1 MALIFRKEYDV
12 APELN
17 EIVKMKWP
25 EIKEKFRLDYNL
37 TSVSYNTWI
46 EPLEVGSVAKD
57 GVLEI
62 IFTGENNA
70 FALDHLTKRFSI
82 LMKVTIEEIIERN
95 VEIRFVPEPKKPSP
109 SLYKNQKE
117 EDFYPL
123 TERSGIRKE
132 YTFDNFILGS
142 SNDEAHA
149 AALAVAENPGKVFN
163 PLFIYSNPGLGKT
176 HLMHAIANF
185 ILDKNKDAKVRYVT
199 SETFMTDYID
209 AVSKKNRPIMNKFK
223 EKYRNVDILLIDDI
237 QYIFGRGEET
247 QDEFFNIFNDLYGK
261 GHQIVI
267 SSDKPPKDFSTLE
280 DRFKSRFM
288 QGLIQEIK
296 APVYETRMAILNR
309 KAQDSGCK
317 FNDEVLQY
325 IAKNVKSD
333 IRKLEGALGKIVS
346 TQHLHNSENEPVSLE
361 TAKELLKDFIDED
374 SGRTPTP
381 DDIIKAVAEYYKIRP
396 EDIKS
401 KKRTKEIATPRHV
414 AMYLIRV
421 MTDYTLKDVG
431 DIIGSRDHTTIKYG
445 FEKIMTEMNEREDF
459 KKTIETLKKKILG

>member
-1 MALIFRKEYDV
+1 MAAK
-12 APELN
+12 LN
-17 EIVKMKWP
+17 EIVNKKWP
-25 EIKEKFRLDYNL
+25 QIQEKFRLDYNL

-57 GVLEI
+57 GILEI
-62 IFTGENNA
+62 IFTGENSS
-70 FALDHLTKRFSI
+70 FALDHLTKRFSV
-82 LMKVTIEEIIERN
+82 LMKVTIEE
-95 VEIRFVPEPKKPSP
+95 VTGQSVDIRFIPEPQKPSQ
-109 SLYKNQKE
+109 SLYKNNKE
-117 EDFYPL
+117 SDSVYPL
-123 TERSGIRKE
+123 TERSGIKKE

-185 ILDKNKDAKVRYVT
+185 ILDKDKTAKVRYVT
-199 SETFMTDYID
+199 SETFMNDYID
-209 AVSKKNRPIMNKFK
+209 ACLKKNRPAMVEFQK
-223 EKYRNVDILLIDDI
+223 KYRDVDILLIDDI
-237 QYIFGRGEET
+237 QYIFGRGEDT
-247 QDEFFNIFNDLYGK
+247 LVEFFNTFNDLYVK

-267 SSDKPPKDFSTLE
+267 SSDKPPKDFATLE

-309 KAQDSGCK
+309 KVQDSGCK

-346 TQHLHNSENEPVSLE
+346 TQHLHNSELEPVSLD
-361 TAKELLKDFIDED
+361 TAKDLLKDFIDEE
-374 SGRTPTP
+374 SQRTPTP

-445 FEKIMTEMNEREDF
+445 FEKIMTEMNEREEF

>member
-1 MALIFRKEYDV
+1 DV
-12 APELN
+12 AAKLN
-17 EIVKMKWP
+17 EIVNKKWP
-25 EIKEKFRLDYNL
+25 QIQEKFRLDYNL

-57 GVLEI
+57 GILEI
-62 IFTGENNA
+62 IFTGENSS
-70 FALDHLTKRFSI
+70 FALDHLTKRFSV
-82 LMKVTIEEIIERN
+82 LMKVTIEE
-95 VEIRFVPEPKKPSP
+95 VTGQSVDIRFVPEPKKPSQ
-109 SLYKNQKE
+109 SLYKNNKE
-117 EDFYPL
+117 SDSVYPL
-123 TERSGIRKE
+123 TERSGIKKE

-185 ILDKNKDAKVRYVT
+185 ILDKDKTAKVRYVT
-199 SETFMTDYID
+199 SETFMNDYID
-209 AVSKKNRPIMNKFK
+209 ACLKKNRPAMVEFQK
-223 EKYRNVDILLIDDI
+223 KYRDVDILLIDDI
-237 QYIFGRGEET
+237 QYIFGRGEDT
-247 QDEFFNIFNDLYGK
+247 LVEFFNTFNDLYVK

-267 SSDKPPKDFSTLE
+267 SSDKPPKDFATLE

-309 KAQDSGCK
+309 KVQDSGCK

-346 TQHLHNSENEPVSLE
+346 TQHLHNSELEPVSLD
-361 TAKELLKDFIDED
+361 TAKDLLKDFIDEE
-374 SGRTPTP
+374 SQRTPTP

-445 FEKIMTEMNEREDF
+445 FEKIMTEMNEREEF

>member
-1 MALIFRKEYDV
+1 V
-12 APELN
+12 AAKLN
-17 EIVKMKWP
+17 EIVNKKWP
-25 EIKEKFRLDYNL
+25 QIQEKFRLDYNL

-57 GVLEI
+57 GILEI
-62 IFTGENNA
+62 IFTGENSS
-70 FALDHLTKRFSI
+70 FALDHLTKRFSV
-82 LMKVTIEEIIERN
+82 LMKVTIEE
-95 VEIRFVPEPKKPSP
+95 VTGQSVDIRFVPEPKKPSQ
-109 SLYKNQKE
+109 SLYKNNKE
-117 EDFYPL
+117 SDSVYPL
-123 TERSGIRKE
+123 TERSGIKKE

-185 ILDKNKDAKVRYVT
+185 ILDKDKTAKVRYVT
-199 SETFMTDYID
+199 SETFMNDYID
-209 AVSKKNRPIMNKFK
+209 ACLKKNRPAMVEFQK
-223 EKYRNVDILLIDDI
+223 KYRDVDILLIDDI
-237 QYIFGRGEET
+237 QYIFGRGEDT
-247 QDEFFNIFNDLYGK
+247 LVEFFNTFNDLYVK

-267 SSDKPPKDFSTLE
+267 SSDKPPKDFATLE

-309 KAQDSGCK
+309 KVQDSGCK

-346 TQHLHNSENEPVSLE
+346 TQHLHNSELEPVSLD
-361 TAKELLKDFIDED
+361 TAKDLLKDFIDEE
-374 SGRTPTP
+374 SQRTPTP

-431 DIIGSRDHTTIKYG
+431 EIIGSRDHTTIKYG
-445 FEKIMTEMNEREDF
+445 FEKIMTEMNEREEF

>member
-1 MALIFRKEYDV
+1 MAAK
-12 APELN
+12 LN
-17 EIVKMKWP
+17 EIVNKKWP
-25 EIKEKFRLDYNL
+25 QIQEKFRLDYNL

-57 GVLEI
+57 GILEI
-62 IFTGENNA
+62 IFTGENSS
-70 FALDHLTKRFSI
+70 FALDHLTKRFSV
-82 LMKVTIEEIIERN
+82 LMKVTIEE
-95 VEIRFVPEPKKPSP
+95 VTGQSVDIRFVPEPKKPSQ
-109 SLYKNQKE
+109 SLYKNNNE
-117 EDFYPL
+117 SDSVYPL
-123 TERSGIRKE
+123 TERSGIKKE

-185 ILDKNKDAKVRYVT
+185 ILDKDKTAKVRYVT
-199 SETFMTDYID
+199 SETFMNDYID
-209 AVSKKNRPIMNKFK
+209 ACLKKNRPAMVEFQK
-223 EKYRNVDILLIDDI
+223 KYRDVDILLIDDI
-237 QYIFGRGEET
+237 QYIFGRGEDT
-247 QDEFFNIFNDLYGK
+247 LVEFFNTFNDLYVK

-267 SSDKPPKDFSTLE
+267 SSDKPPKDFATLE

-309 KAQDSGCK
+309 KVQDSGCK

-346 TQHLHNSENEPVSLE
+346 TQHLHNSELEPVSLD
-361 TAKELLKDFIDED
+361 TAKDLLKDFIDEE
-374 SGRTPTP
+374 SQRTPTP

>member
-1 MALIFRKEYDV
+1 MAAK
-12 APELN
+12 LN
-17 EIVKMKWP
+17 EIVNKKWP
-25 EIKEKFRLDYNL
+25 QIQEKFRLDYNL

-57 GVLEI
+57 GILEI
-62 IFTGENNA
+62 IFTGENSS
-70 FALDHLTKRFSI
+70 FALDHLTKRFSV
-82 LMKVTIEEIIERN
+82 LMKVTIEE
-95 VEIRFVPEPKKPSP
+95 VTGQSVDIRFVPEPKKPSQ
-109 SLYKNQKE
+109 SLYKNNKE
-117 EDFYPL
+117 SDSVYPL
-123 TERSGIRKE
+123 TERSGIKKE

-185 ILDKNKDAKVRYVT
+185 ILDKDKTAKVRYVT
-199 SETFMTDYID
+199 SETFMNDYID
-209 AVSKKNRPIMNKFK
+209 ACLKKNRPAMVEFQK
-223 EKYRNVDILLIDDI
+223 KYRDVDILLIDDI
-237 QYIFGRGEET
+237 QYIFGRGEDT
-247 QDEFFNIFNDLYGK
+247 LVEFFNTFNDLYVK

-267 SSDKPPKDFSTLE
+267 SSDKPPKDFATLE

-309 KAQDSGCK
+309 KVQDSGCK

-346 TQHLHNSENEPVSLE
+346 TQHLHNSELEPVSLD
-361 TAKELLKDFIDED
+361 TAKDLLKDFIDEE
-374 SGRTPTP
+374 SQRTPTP

-445 FEKIMTEMNEREDF
+445 FEKIMTEMNEREEF

>member
-1 MALIFRKEYDV
+1 MAAK
-12 APELN
+12 LN
-17 EIVKMKWP
+17 EIVNKKWP
-25 EIKEKFRLDYNL
+25 QIQEKFRLDYNL

-57 GVLEI
+57 GILEI
-62 IFTGENNA
+62 IFTGENSS
-70 FALDHLTKRFSI
+70 FALDHLTKRFSV
-82 LMKVTIEEIIERN
+82 LMKVTIEE
-95 VEIRFVPEPKKPSP
+95 VTGQSVDIRFVPEPKKPSQ
-109 SLYKNQKE
+109 SLYKNNKE
-117 EDFYPL
+117 SDSIYPL
-123 TERSGIRKE
+123 TERSGIKKE

-185 ILDKNKDAKVRYVT
+185 ILDKDKTAKVRYVT
-199 SETFMTDYID
+199 SETFMNDYID
-209 AVSKKNRPIMNKFK
+209 ACLKKNRPAMVEFQK
-223 EKYRNVDILLIDDI
+223 KYRDVDILLIDDI
-237 QYIFGRGEET
+237 QYIFGRGEDT
-247 QDEFFNIFNDLYGK
+247 LVEFFNTFNDLYVK

-267 SSDKPPKDFSTLE
+267 SSDKPPKDFATLE

-309 KAQDSGCK
+309 KVQDSGCK

-346 TQHLHNSENEPVSLE
+346 TQHLHNSELEPVSLD
-361 TAKELLKDFIDED
+361 TAKDLLKDFIDEE
-374 SGRTPTP
+374 SQRTPTP

>member
-1 MALIFRKEYDV
+1 MAAK
-12 APELN
+12 LN
-17 EIVKMKWP
+17 EIVNKKWP
-25 EIKEKFRLDYNL
+25 QIQEKFRLDYNL

-57 GVLEI
+57 GILEI
-62 IFTGENNA
+62 IFSGENSS
-70 FALDHLTKRFSI
+70 FALDHLTKRFSV
-82 LMKVTIEEIIERN
+82 LMKVTIEE
-95 VEIRFVPEPKKPSP
+95 VTGQSVDIRFVPEPKKPSQ
-109 SLYKNQKE
+109 SLYKNNKE
-117 EDFYPL
+117 SDSVYPL
-123 TERSGIRKE
+123 TERSGIKKE

-185 ILDKNKDAKVRYVT
+185 ILDKDKTAKVRYVT
-199 SETFMTDYID
+199 SETFMNDYID
-209 AVSKKNRPIMNKFK
+209 ACLKKNRPAMVEFQK
-223 EKYRNVDILLIDDI
+223 KYRDVDILLIDDI
-237 QYIFGRGEET
+237 QYIFGRGEDT
-247 QDEFFNIFNDLYGK
+247 LVEFFNTFNDLYVK

-267 SSDKPPKDFSTLE
+267 SSDKPPKDFATLE

-309 KAQDSGCK
+309 KVQDSGCK

-346 TQHLHNSENEPVSLE
+346 TQHLHNSELEPVSLD
-361 TAKELLKDFIDED
+361 TAKDLLKDFIDEE
-374 SGRTPTP
+374 SQRTPTP

>member
-1 MALIFRKEYDV
+1 MVNK
-12 APELN
+12 
-17 EIVKMKWP
+17 KWP
-25 EIKEKFRLDYNL
+25 QIQEKFRLDYNL

-57 GVLEI
+57 GILEI
-62 IFTGENNA
+62 IFTGENSS
-70 FALDHLTKRFSI
+70 FALDHLTKRFSV
-82 LMKVTIEEIIERN
+82 LMKVTIEE
-95 VEIRFVPEPKKPSP
+95 VTGQSVDIRFVPEPKKPSQ
-109 SLYKNQKE
+109 SLYKNNKE
-117 EDFYPL
+117 SDSVYPL
-123 TERSGIRKE
+123 TERSGIKKE

-185 ILDKNKDAKVRYVT
+185 ILDKDKTAKVRYVT
-199 SETFMTDYID
+199 SETFMNDYID
-209 AVSKKNRPIMNKFK
+209 ACLKKNRPAMVEFQK
-223 EKYRNVDILLIDDI
+223 KYRDVDILLIDDI
-237 QYIFGRGEET
+237 QYIFGRGEDT
-247 QDEFFNIFNDLYGK
+247 LVEFFNTFNDLYVK

-267 SSDKPPKDFSTLE
+267 SSDKPPKDFATLE

-309 KAQDSGCK
+309 KVQDSGCK

-346 TQHLHNSENEPVSLE
+346 TQHLHNSELEPVSLD
-361 TAKELLKDFIDED
+361 TAKDLLKDFIDEE
-374 SGRTPTP
+374 SQRTPTP

-445 FEKIMTEMNEREDF
+445 FEKIMTEMNEREEF

>member
-1 MALIFRKEYDV
+1 MAAK
-12 APELN
+12 LN
-17 EIVKMKWP
+17 EIVNKKWP
-25 EIKEKFRLDYNL
+25 QIQEKFRLDYNL

-57 GVLEI
+57 GILEI
-62 IFTGENNA
+62 IFTGENSS
-70 FALDHLTKRFSI
+70 FALDHLTKRFSV
-82 LMKVTIEEIIERN
+82 LMKVTIEE
-95 VEIRFVPEPKKPSP
+95 VTGQSVDIRFVPEPKKPSQ
-109 SLYKNQKE
+109 SLYKNNKE
-117 EDFYPL
+117 SDSVYPL
-123 TERSGIRKE
+123 TERSGIKKE

-185 ILDKNKDAKVRYVT
+185 ILDKDKTAKVRYVT
-199 SETFMTDYID
+199 SETFMNDYID
-209 AVSKKNRPIMNKFK
+209 ACLKKNRPAMVEFQK
-223 EKYRNVDILLIDDI
+223 KYRDVDILLIDDI
-237 QYIFGRGEET
+237 QYIFGRGEDT
-247 QDEFFNIFNDLYGK
+247 LVEFFNTFNDLYVK

-267 SSDKPPKDFSTLE
+267 SSDKPPKDFATLE

-309 KAQDSGCK
+309 KVQDSGCK

-346 TQHLHNSENEPVSLE
+346 TQHLHNSELEPVSLD
-361 TAKELLKDFIDED
+361 TAKDLLKDFIDEE
-374 SGRTPTP
+374 SQRTPTP

>member
-1 MALIFRKEYDV
+1 MASK
-12 APELN
+12 LN
-17 EIVKMKWP
+17 EIVNKKWP
-25 EIKEKFRLDYNL
+25 QIQEKFRLDYNL

-57 GVLEI
+57 GILEI
-62 IFTGENNA
+62 IFTGENSS
-70 FALDHLTKRFSI
+70 FALDHLTKRFSV
-82 LMKVTIEEIIERN
+82 LMKVTIEE
-95 VEIRFVPEPKKPSP
+95 VTGQSVDIRFVPEPKKPSQ
-109 SLYKNQKE
+109 SLYKNNKE
-117 EDFYPL
+117 SDSVYSL
-123 TERSGIRKE
+123 TEHSGIKKE

-185 ILDKNKDAKVRYVT
+185 ILDKDKTAKVRYVT
-199 SETFMTDYID
+199 SETFMNDYID
-209 AVSKKNRPIMNKFK
+209 ACLKKNRPAMVEFQK
-223 EKYRNVDILLIDDI
+223 KYRDVDILLIDDI
-237 QYIFGRGEET
+237 QYIFGRGEDT
-247 QDEFFNIFNDLYGK
+247 LVEFFNTFNDLYVK

-267 SSDKPPKDFSTLE
+267 SSDKPPKDFATLE

-309 KAQDSGCK
+309 KVQDSGCK

-346 TQHLHNSENEPVSLE
+346 TQHLHNSELEPVSLD
-361 TAKELLKDFIDED
+361 TAKDLLKDFIDEE
-374 SGRTPTP
+374 SQRTPTP

>member
-1 MALIFRKEYDV
+1 M
-12 APELN
+12 APEIS
-17 EIVKMKWP
+17 EIVKKNWP

-46 EPLEVGSVAKD
+46 DPLMVGQVAKD

-62 IFTGENNA
+62 IFTGENSS
-70 FALDHLTKRFSI
+70 FALDHLTKRFSV
-82 LMKVTIEEIIERN
+82 LMKVTIEE
-95 VEIRFVPEPKKPSP
+95 VTGQSVDIRFVPEPKKPSQ
-109 SLYKNQKE
+109 SLYKNNKE
-117 EDFYPL
+117 SDSVYPL
-123 TERSGIRKE
+123 TERSGIKKE

-185 ILDKNKDAKVRYVT
+185 ILDKDKTAKVRYVT
-199 SETFMTDYID
+199 SETFMNDYID
-209 AVSKKNRPIMNKFK
+209 ACLKKNRPAMVEFQK
-223 EKYRNVDILLIDDI
+223 KYRDVDILLIDDI
-237 QYIFGRGEET
+237 QYIFGRGEDT
-247 QDEFFNIFNDLYGK
+247 LVEFFNTFNDLYVK

-267 SSDKPPKDFSTLE
+267 SSDKPPKDFATLE

-309 KAQDSGCK
+309 KVQDSGCK

-346 TQHLHNSENEPVSLE
+346 TQHLHNSELEPVSLD
-361 TAKELLKDFIDED
+361 TAKDLLKDFIDEE
-374 SGRTPTP
+374 SQRTPTP

-431 DIIGSRDHTTIKYG
+431 EIIGSRDHTTIKYG
-445 FEKIMTEMNEREDF
+445 FEKIMTEMNEREEF

>member
-1 MALIFRKEYDV
+1 MAAK
-12 APELN
+12 LN
-17 EIVKMKWP
+17 EIVNKKWP
-25 EIKEKFRLDYNL
+25 QIQEKFRLDYNL

-57 GVLEI
+57 GILEI
-62 IFTGENNA
+62 IFTGENSS
-70 FALDHLTKRFSI
+70 FALDHLTKRFSV
-82 LMKVTIEEIIERN
+82 LMKVTIEE
-95 VEIRFVPEPKKPSP
+95 VTGQSVDIRFVPEPKKPSQ
-109 SLYKNQKE
+109 SLYKDNKE
-117 EDFYPL
+117 SDSVYPL
-123 TERSGIRKE
+123 TERSGIKKE

-185 ILDKNKDAKVRYVT
+185 ILDKDKTAKVRYVT
-199 SETFMTDYID
+199 SETFMNDYID
-209 AVSKKNRPIMNKFK
+209 ACLKKNRPAMVEFQK
-223 EKYRNVDILLIDDI
+223 KYRDVDILLIDDI
-237 QYIFGRGEET
+237 QYIFGRGEDT
-247 QDEFFNIFNDLYGK
+247 LVEFFNTFNDLYVK

-267 SSDKPPKDFSTLE
+267 SSDKPPKDFATLE

-309 KAQDSGCK
+309 KVQDSGCK

-346 TQHLHNSENEPVSLE
+346 TQHLHNSELEPVSLD
-361 TAKELLKDFIDED
+361 TAKDLLKDFIDEE
-374 SGRTPTP
+374 SQRTPTP

-445 FEKIMTEMNEREDF
+445 FEKIMTEMNEREEF

>member
-1 MALIFRKEYDV
+1 MVNK
-12 APELN
+12 
-17 EIVKMKWP
+17 KWP
-25 EIKEKFRLDYNL
+25 QIQEKFRLDYNL

-57 GVLEI
+57 GILEI
-62 IFTGENNA
+62 IFTGENSS
-70 FALDHLTKRFSI
+70 FALDHLTKRFSV
-82 LMKVTIEEIIERN
+82 LMKVTIEE
-95 VEIRFVPEPKKPSP
+95 VTGQSVDIRFVPEPKKPSQ
-109 SLYKNQKE
+109 SLYKNNKE
-117 EDFYPL
+117 SDSVYPL
-123 TERSGIRKE
+123 TERSGIKKE

-185 ILDKNKDAKVRYVT
+185 ILDKDKTAKVRYVT
-199 SETFMTDYID
+199 SETFMNDYID
-209 AVSKKNRPIMNKFK
+209 ACLKKNRPAMVEFQK
-223 EKYRNVDILLIDDI
+223 KYRDVDILLIDDI
-237 QYIFGRGEET
+237 QYIFGRGEDT
-247 QDEFFNIFNDLYGK
+247 LVEFFNTFNDLYVK

-267 SSDKPPKDFSTLE
+267 SSDKPPKDFATLE

-309 KAQDSGCK
+309 KVQDSGCK

-346 TQHLHNSENEPVSLE
+346 TQHLHNSELEPVSLD
-361 TAKELLKDFIDED
+361 TAKDLLKDFIDEE
-374 SGRTPTP
+374 SQRTPTP

>member
-1 MALIFRKEYDV
+1 M
-12 APELN
+12 APEIS
-17 EIVKMKWP
+17 EIVKKNWP

-46 EPLEVGSVAKD
+46 DPLMVGQVAKD

-62 IFTGENNA
+62 IFTGENSS
-70 FALDHLTKRFSI
+70 FALDHLTKRFSV
-82 LMKVTIEEIIERN
+82 LMKVTIEEVTRRQT
-95 VEIRFVPEPKKPSP
+95 EIRFVPEPKKPSQT
-109 SLYKNQKE
+109 LYKDQKE
-117 EDFYPL
+117 ETPYPL
-123 TERSGIRKE
+123 NERSGVKKE

-199 SETFMTDYID
+199 SETFMTELID
-209 AVSKKNRPIMNKFK
+209 AIAKKSRPSMTEFK
-223 EKYRNVDILLIDDI
+223 KKYRNVDILLIDDI
-237 QYIFGRGEET
+237 QYIIGRGEQT
-247 QDEFFNIFNDLYGK
+247 QEEFFNTFNDLYEK

-267 SSDKPPKDFSTLE
+267 SSDKPPKDFATLE

-309 KAQDSGCK
+309 KVQESGCT

-346 TQHLHNSENEPVSLE
+346 TQHLHNSEHEPVSLE

-381 DDIIKAVAEYYKIRP
+381 DDIIKVVADYYKIRP
-396 EDIKS
+396 EDIRS
-401 KKRTKEIATPRHV
+401 KKRTKEITTPRHV

-445 FEKIMTEMNEREDF
+445 FEKVMTEMNDRDDF
-459 KKTIETLKKKILG
+459 KNTIETLKKKILG

>member
-1 MALIFRKEYDV
+1 M
-12 APELN
+12 APEIS
-17 EIVKMKWP
+17 EIVKKKWP

-46 EPLEVGSVAKD
+46 EPLTVGQVAKD
-57 GVLEI
+57 GILEI
-62 IFTGENNA
+62 IFTGENSS
-70 FALDHLTKRFSI
+70 FALDHLTKRFSV
-82 LMKVTIEEIIERN
+82 LMKVTIEE
-95 VEIRFVPEPKKPSP
+95 VTGKQADIRFVPEPKKASQT
-109 SLYKNQKE
+109 LYKDQKE
-117 EDFYPL
+117 DTSYPL
-123 TERSGIRKE
+123 SERSGVKKE

-199 SETFMTDYID
+199 SETFMTELID
-209 AVSKKNRPIMNKFK
+209 AIAKKSRPSMTEFK
-223 EKYRNVDILLIDDI
+223 KKYRNVDILLIDDI
-237 QYIFGRGEET
+237 QYIIGRGEQT
-247 QDEFFNIFNDLYGK
+247 QEEFFNTFNDLYEK

-267 SSDKPPKDFSTLE
+267 SSDKPPKDFATLE

-309 KAQDSGCK
+309 KVQDSGCT
-317 FNDEVLQY
+317 FNAEVLQY

-346 TQHLHNSENEPVSLE
+346 TQHLHNSEYEPVSLE
-361 TAKELLKDFIDED
+361 AAKELLKDFIDED

-381 DDIIKAVAEYYKIRP
+381 DDIIKAVAEYYKVRP
-396 EDIKS
+396 EDIRS
-401 KKRTKEIATPRHV
+401 KKRTKEITTPRHV

-445 FEKIMTEMNEREDF
+445 FEKVMTEINDRDDF
-459 KKTIETLKKKILG
+459 RNTIETLKKKILG

>member
-1 MALIFRKEYDV
+1 V
-12 APELN
+12 AAKLN
-17 EIVKMKWP
+17 EIVNKKWP
-25 EIKEKFRLDYNL
+25 QIQEKFRLDYNL

-57 GVLEI
+57 GILEI
-62 IFTGENNA
+62 IFTGENSS
-70 FALDHLTKRFSI
+70 FALDHLTKRFSV
-82 LMKVTIEEIIERN
+82 LMKVTIEE
-95 VEIRFVPEPKKPSP
+95 VTGQSVDIRFVPEPKKPSQ
-109 SLYKNQKE
+109 SLYKNNKE
-117 EDFYPL
+117 SDSVYPL
-123 TERSGIRKE
+123 TERSGIKKE

-185 ILDKNKDAKVRYVT
+185 ILDKDKTAKVRYVT
-199 SETFMTDYID
+199 SETFMNDYID
-209 AVSKKNRPIMNKFK
+209 ACLKKNRPAMVEFQK
-223 EKYRNVDILLIDDI
+223 KYRDVDILLIDDI
-237 QYIFGRGEET
+237 QYIFGRGEDT
-247 QDEFFNIFNDLYGK
+247 LVEFFNTFNDLYVK

-267 SSDKPPKDFSTLE
+267 SSDKPPKDFATLE

-309 KAQDSGCK
+309 KVQDSGCK

-346 TQHLHNSENEPVSLE
+346 TQHLHNSELEPVSLD
-361 TAKELLKDFIDED
+361 TAKDLLKDFIDEE
-374 SGRTPTP
+374 SQRTPTP

-445 FEKIMTEMNEREDF
+445 FEKIMTEMNEREEF

>member
-1 MALIFRKEYDV
+1 MAAK
-12 APELN
+12 LN
-17 EIVKMKWP
+17 EIVNKKWP
-25 EIKEKFRLDYNL
+25 QIQEKFRLDYNL

-57 GVLEI
+57 GILEI
-62 IFTGENNA
+62 IFTGENSS
-70 FALDHLTKRFSI
+70 FALDHLTKRFSV
-82 LMKVTIEEIIERN
+82 LMKVTIEE
-95 VEIRFVPEPKKPSP
+95 VTGQSVDIRFVPEPKKPSQ
-109 SLYKNQKE
+109 SLYQNNKE
-117 EDFYPL
+117 SDSVYSL
-123 TERSGIRKE
+123 TERSGIKKE

-185 ILDKNKDAKVRYVT
+185 ILDKDKTAKVRYVT
-199 SETFMTDYID
+199 SETFMNDYID
-209 AVSKKNRPIMNKFK
+209 ACLKKNRPAMVEFQK
-223 EKYRNVDILLIDDI
+223 KYRDVDILLIDDI
-237 QYIFGRGEET
+237 QYIFGRGEDT
-247 QDEFFNIFNDLYGK
+247 LVEFFNTFNDLYVK

-267 SSDKPPKDFSTLE
+267 SSDKPPKDFATLE

-296 APVYETRMAILNR
+296 APVYATRMAILNR
-309 KAQDSGCK
+309 KVQDSGCK

-346 TQHLHNSENEPVSLE
+346 TQHLHNSELEPVSLD
-361 TAKELLKDFIDED
+361 TAKDLLKDFIDEE
-374 SGRTPTP
+374 SQRTPTP

-431 DIIGSRDHTTIKYG
+431 EIIGSRDHTTIKYG
-445 FEKIMTEMNEREDF
+445 FEKIMTEMNEREEF

>member
-1 MALIFRKEYDV
+1 M
-12 APELN
+12 APEIS
-17 EIVKMKWP
+17 EIVKKNWP

-46 EPLEVGSVAKD
+46 DPLMVGQVAKD

-62 IFTGENNA
+62 IFTGENSS
-70 FALDHLTKRFSI
+70 FALDHLTKRFSV
-82 LMKVTIEEIIERN
+82 LMKVTIEE
-95 VEIRFVPEPKKPSP
+95 VTGMPAEIRFVPEPKKASQALYHEPKEE
-109 SLYKNQKE
+109 SLY
-117 EDFYPL
+117 PL
-123 TERSGIRKE
+123 NERSGVKKE

-199 SETFMTDYID
+199 SETFMTELID
-209 AVSKKNRPIMNKFK
+209 AIAKKSRPSMTEFK
-223 EKYRNVDILLIDDI
+223 KKYRSVDILLIDDI
-237 QYIFGRGEET
+237 QYIIGRGEQT
-247 QDEFFNIFNDLYGK
+247 QEEFFNTFNDLYEK

-267 SSDKPPKDFSTLE
+267 SSDKPPKDFASLE

-309 KAQDSGCK
+309 KVQESGCT

-346 TQHLHNSENEPVSLE
+346 TQHLHNSEHEPVSLE
-361 TAKELLKDFIDED
+361 TAKDLLKDFIDED
-374 SGRTPTP
+374 SSRTPTP
-381 DDIIKAVAEYYKIRP
+381 DDIIKVVAEYYKVRP
-396 EDIKS
+396 EDIRS
-401 KKRTKEIATPRHV
+401 KKRTKEITTPRHV

-445 FEKIMTEMNEREDF
+445 FEKIMTEMNERDDF
-459 KKTIETLKKKILG
+459 KNTIETLKKKILG